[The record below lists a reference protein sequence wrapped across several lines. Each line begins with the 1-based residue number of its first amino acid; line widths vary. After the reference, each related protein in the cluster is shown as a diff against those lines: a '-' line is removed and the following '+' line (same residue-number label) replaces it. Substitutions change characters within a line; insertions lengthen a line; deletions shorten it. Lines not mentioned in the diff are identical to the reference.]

1 MRDFKGMK
9 RQRGRNRSGGPPQGG
24 KPQQNANRAFD
35 SSGPENIKVR
45 GHAQSVYEKYQQ
57 LARDAFS
64 SGDRV
69 LAESH
74 LQHAEHYFRLLRLI
88 QPNRPTAEIVARDVF
103 ASGFDIDF
111 EDEGGTQFAPEAE
124 AQGGESAG
132 AEGAQPTSDA
142 GETSNDQGR
151 DRPRFDDRGDR
162 GRNQDRYQGDRQQG
176 DRALGERDRNYA
188 DRPQNDRYAADRP
201 QGDRSQGDRNPS
213 DRYQG
218 GGRNQGD
225 RYDRGQGERAQGERN
240 QNQNDRPQSDRV
252 QGDRVQGDR
261 YQADRSDRYQS
272 DRSQGDR
279 PQSERAQGERS
290 QGERQ
295 DRPRR
300 DGRDRDRNRNDAG
313 ATGEGRGDRVY
324 EARDTRGDRQGR
336 PETRPEGGVE
346 PELFETS
353 NPYPEAIVTEAPAY
367 VEPEAATAD
376 ISSPRLR
383 SEDGGFSEAPAFLQA
398 MLPTAAPTL
407 SDAPETE
414 DAPARRPRRPRRRAE
429 AAADVGPAE
438 DNLPPGPAMESE
450 DR

>member
-124 AQGGESAG
+124 APGGELAG

-176 DRALGERDRNYA
+176 DRAQGERDRNYA

-201 QGDRSQGDRNPS
+201 QGDRSQGDRNQG

-240 QNQNDRPQSDRV
+240 QNQNDRPQ
-252 QGDRVQGDR
+252 GDRVQGDR
-261 YQADRSDRYQS
+261 YQADRSDRYQG

-279 PQSERAQGERS
+279 PQSERP

-300 DGRDRDRNRNDAG
+300 DGRDRDRNRNDGGAAG
-313 ATGEGRGDRVY
+313 DGRGDRAY
-324 EARDTRGDRQGR
+324 ESRDTRGDRQGR
-336 PETRPEGGVE
+336 SEARPEASVE

-353 NPYPEAIVTEAPAY
+353 NPYPEAVVTEAPAY
-367 VEPEAATAD
+367 VEPVAAIDDA
-376 ISSPRLR
+376 SSPRLR

-407 SDAPETE
+407 SDAPEIE
-414 DAPARRPRRPRRRAE
+414 DAPARRPRRPRRRADT
-429 AAADVGPAE
+429 AADVGPAE
-438 DNLPPGPAMESE
+438 DNLPPGPAVESE
-450 DR
+450 DA

>member
-9 RQRGRNRSGGPPQGG
+9 RQRGRNRSGGAPPTG

-111 EDEGGTQFAPEAE
+111 EDEGGTQFAPEPE
-124 AQGGESAG
+124 AQGGGSAG
-132 AEGAQPTSDA
+132 AEGVQPTSDVA
-142 GETSNDQGR
+142 DASGDQGR
-151 DRPRFDDRGDR
+151 DRPRFDDRGR
-162 GRNQDRYQGDRQQG
+162 GQDRYQGERQQG
-176 DRALGERDRNYA
+176 ERVQGDRYQGDRDRNYA
-188 DRPQNDRYAADRP
+188 DRPQSDRYPTERP
-201 QGDRSQGDRNPS
+201 QGERNQG

-225 RYDRGQGERAQGERN
+225 RYERG
-240 QNQNDRPQSDRV
+240 
-252 QGDRVQGDR
+252 QGDRVQGERAQNERQQGDRFQADRVQNDR
-261 YQADRSDRYQS
+261 YQ
-272 DRSQGDR
+272 GER
-279 PQSERAQGERS
+279 PQNERP

-300 DGRDRDRNRNDAG
+300 DGRDRNREG
-313 ATGEGRGDRVY
+313 GEARGDRPF
-324 EARDTRGDRQGR
+324 EARDSRGDRQSR
-336 PETRPEGGVE
+336 LETRPEGDRTE
-346 PELFETS
+346 AERFETG
-353 NPYPEAIVTEAPAY
+353 NPYPEAVITEAPAHAA
-367 VEPEAATAD
+367 PEASAAEVG
-376 ISSPRLR
+376 SPRLR

-398 MLPTAAPTL
+398 MMPVSAPTL
-407 SDAPETE
+407 SDASEAE
-414 DAPARRPRRPRRRAE
+414 EAPARRVRRPRRRAE
-429 AAADVGPAE
+429 AVDSAPAE
-438 DNLPPGPAMESE
+438 DNPPPSAAVASE
-450 DR
+450 DA